1 MVACRPVTASPTFK
15 AAPLRLRHLATLDVA
30 AASGIALRAGSLYV
44 IADDE
49 LDLAVYDL
57 SGARLGRIALQAGAL
72 PDEHAIRKAQKPDFE
87 ALVQLPDDSLLALGS
102 GSTAQR
108 TRGAWVRFEREEPR
122 VEPVDLSP
130 LYDLLARELPELNIE
145 GGAVLDDTLHLA
157 SRGNGAL
164 GQNALIQ
171 LDLAD
176 VCEGLARD
184 RIVPGSA
191 LRGIVRVALPE
202 LDGTP
207 LSLTDLAPAGDRLLF
222 TAAAEASASTYHD
235 GRCEGSTIG
244 SMTSSGAVVRIA
256 RVEPSC
262 KLEGLCVQPESL
274 GQHLWLVADA
284 DDRAQF
290 APLFQVDWS
299 SHAQR

>member
-1 MVACRPVTASPTFK
+1 MTASAILK
-15 AAPLRLRHLATLDVA
+15 AAPLRLRRIATLDVA
-30 AASGIALRAGSLYV
+30 AASGIALRAGALYV

-49 LDLAVYDL
+49 LDLAVYDP
-57 SGARLGRIALQAGAL
+57 SGERLGRVALRPGAL
-72 PDEHAIRKAQKPDFE
+72 PDEHASRKAKKPDFE
-87 ALVQLPDDSLLALGS
+87 ALLQLPDDSLLALGS

-108 TRGAWVRFEREEPR
+108 ARGAWVRFERELVR

-130 LYDLLARELPELNIE
+130 LYDALATELSELNVE
-145 GGAVLDDTLHLA
+145 GGAVLHDTLFLA
-157 SRGNGAL
+157 SRGNGAR
-164 GQNALIQ
+164 GEDALIQ
-171 LDLAD
+171 LDLRD
-176 VCEGLARD
+176 VRERLARD
-184 RIVPGSA
+184 RVVAGSA
-191 LRGIVRVALPE
+191 LSGIVRVALPE

-235 GRCEGSTIG
+235 GRCEGSALG
-244 SMTSSGAVVRIA
+244 SMTASGTIVRIA

-262 KLEGLCVQPESL
+262 KLEGLCVQPESR
-274 GQHLWLVADA
+274 GQRLWLVADA

-299 SHAQR
+299 SHAER